1 MRYSIGKNPHKFLLS
16 MNTNKHG
23 RTFFRI
29 GRLYK
34 GYVGLMLT
42 IHNVFSMD
50 VWILNWEK

>member
-42 IHNVFSMD
+42 IHNVFGFS
-50 VWILNWEK
+50 IGRSKPP